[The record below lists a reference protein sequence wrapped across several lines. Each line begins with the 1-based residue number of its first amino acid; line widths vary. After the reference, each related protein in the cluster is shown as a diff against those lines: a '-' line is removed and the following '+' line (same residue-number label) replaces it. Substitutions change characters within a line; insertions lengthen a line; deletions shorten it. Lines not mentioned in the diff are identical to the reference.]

1 MHRSRRCLCSTSPAL
16 QARNFSNQLAFS
28 ALPRPPTQPLSTPNF
43 YSYDQLLE
51 TCLQRCRQAKAHHQF
66 DETPHRVSPIST
78 AGKIVHGYGIKLGV
92 SSEGRLGNA
101 ILDLY
106 TKCGDVDSA
115 EKAFDWLESRDVSA
129 WNSILLLYSKKAA
142 SFSVVRC
149 FGLLWNEGVR
159 PNEFTFAIALSACAR
174 LANVDCGRQVHSNL
188 LKMGMESNCFSQGAL
203 IDMYAK
209 SNQMA
214 EARRV
219 FDAALGKDTVSWTSL
234 IAGYV
239 QSGLPGEATKVFE
252 EMQRSVMEP
261 DQVALITVM
270 NAYLSLGKLEDA
282 SKLFFQLS
290 NPNVVAWNVIM
301 SGHAKRGY
309 EVEAV
314 DFFRNMRSSGVKSTR
329 STLGSILSAIGN
341 LAAVDFG
348 LLVHGEAIKQGLYTN
363 VYVGSSLISMYGKC
377 AKPAAARKVFDDL
390 EVQNLVLWNAMLG
403 GYAQNGY
410 AYEVLELFFNMNSY
424 GFHPDEFTF
433 TSILSACAC
442 LEFLEVGRQLHSVI
456 IKNKLAPNLFVGNAL
471 VDMYAKSGN
480 LHDARQQ
487 FELVKNKD
495 NVSWNAIIVGY
506 VQEENEVEAFNLFR
520 RMNALDYIIPDE
532 FSLASILSAC
542 AKVRG
547 LDQGKQVHCLSMKT
561 GLETGLYAGSS
572 LIDMYVKCGN
582 LDSAHKILAS
592 MPKWSVVSLNALIA
606 GYAPSNLE
614 QAILL
619 LRKIQAEGLKLS
631 EVTFAT
637 ILDACKG
644 PEKLDIGSQIHCLV
658 VKTGIP
664 LDDEFLAVSL
674 LTMYMSGQRKRE
686 GILLFSELSGLR
698 STIFWTA
705 LISGLTQ
712 NDSSEEALQFYQKMH
727 ASNFLP
733 DQAVF
738 VCVLK
743 ACALLSSVRD
753 GAVIHALIFQ
763 TGFDSDEMT
772 CSALVDMYAKCGD
785 VESSM
790 QVFEEMGGSKGNVIS
805 WNSMIV
811 GLAKNG
817 YAEDA
822 LRVFWDM
829 TKNLNNVVVPD
840 DVTFLGVLTA
850 CSHAGMVSEGRQIFN
865 LMVNQYEIQPR
876 IDHCACMVD
885 LLGRWG
891 FLEEAEEFISTFNL
905 ESDAKIWA
913 TMLGACRTHGD
924 EGRGQRAAKKLIEL
938 EPQNSSPYVL
948 LSNIHAAS
956 GNWDEVRSLRRSMKE
971 KGVKKL
977 PGCSWITVGQTTS
990 FFVAGEISHSRAG
1003 DIGSAL
1009 RDLMALMKDLCDI
1022 DSLYNVEDLS
1032 SG

>member
-1 MHRSRRCLCSTSPAL
+1 
-16 QARNFSNQLAFS
+16 
-28 ALPRPPTQPLSTPNF
+28 
-43 YSYDQLLE
+43 
-51 TCLQRCRQAKAHHQF
+51 
-66 DETPHRVSPIST
+66 
-78 AGKIVHGYGIKLGV
+78 
-92 SSEGRLGNA
+92 
-101 ILDLY
+101 
-106 TKCGDVDSA
+106 
-115 EKAFDWLESRDVSA
+115 
-129 WNSILLLYSKKAA
+129 
-142 SFSVVRC
+142 
-149 FGLLWNEGVR
+149 
-159 PNEFTFAIALSACAR
+159 
-174 LANVDCGRQVHSNL
+174 
-188 LKMGMESNCFSQGAL
+188 
-203 IDMYAK
+203 
-209 SNQMA
+209 
-214 EARRV
+214 
-219 FDAALGKDTVSWTSL
+219 
-234 IAGYV
+234 
-239 QSGLPGEATKVFE
+239 
-252 EMQRSVMEP
+252 
-261 DQVALITVM
+261 
-270 NAYLSLGKLEDA
+270 
-282 SKLFFQLS
+282 
-290 NPNVVAWNVIM
+290 
-301 SGHAKRGY
+301 
-309 EVEAV
+309 
-314 DFFRNMRSSGVKSTR
+314 MRSSGVKSTR

-377 AKPAAARKVFDDL
+377 AKPAAAKKVFDDL
-390 EVQNLVLWNAMLG
+390 EVQNLVLWNAML
-403 GYAQNGY
+403 
-410 AYEVLELFFNMNSY
+410 
-424 GFHPDEFTF
+424 
-433 TSILSACAC
+433 
-442 LEFLEVGRQLHSVI
+442 
-456 IKNKLAPNLFVGNAL
+456 
-471 VDMYAKSGN
+471 DMYAKSGN

-506 VQEENEVEAFNLFR
+506 VQEENEIEAFNLFR
-520 RMNALDYIIPDE
+520 RMNALEYIIPDE

-582 LDSAHKILAS
+582 LDSAHRILAS

-619 LRKIQAEGLKLS
+619 LR
-631 EVTFAT
+631 
-637 ILDACKG
+637 
-644 PEKLDIGSQIHCLV
+644 
-658 VKTGIP
+658 
-664 LDDEFLAVSL
+664 
-674 LTMYMSGQRKRE
+674 
-686 GILLFSELSGLR
+686 
-698 STIFWTA
+698 
-705 LISGLTQ
+705 
-712 NDSSEEALQFYQKMH
+712 
-727 ASNFLP
+727 
-733 DQAVF
+733 
-738 VCVLK
+738 
-743 ACALLSSVRD
+743 
-753 GAVIHALIFQ
+753 
-763 TGFDSDEMT
+763 
-772 CSALVDMYAKCGD
+772 
-785 VESSM
+785 
-790 QVFEEMGGSKGNVIS
+790 
-805 WNSMIV
+805 
-811 GLAKNG
+811 
-817 YAEDA
+817 
-822 LRVFWDM
+822 

-924 EGRGQRAAKKLIEL
+924 EGRGQRAAEKLIEL

-1022 DSLYNVEDLS
+1022 DSFYNVEDLS